1 MKSFKTYFWDVIIN
15 QYADFNGVATRKQ
28 FWLFSLFHFIIF
40 LLILLI
46 LVLLWGPF
54 AFYGAGSGSFTETSY
69 LFSISFIILFF
80 LIYIALLVPSIAMS
94 VRRLHDINYSGW
106 YLLIGLIPY
115 VGGLALFVFYLLP
128 SEINNNEYR
137 PKQ

>member
-1 MKSFKTYFWDVIIN
+1 
-15 QYADFNGVATRKQ
+15 
-28 FWLFSLFHFIIF
+28 
-40 LLILLI
+40 
-46 LVLLWGPF
+46 
-54 AFYGAGSGSFTETSY
+54 
-69 LFSISFIILFF
+69 
-80 LIYIALLVPSIAMS
+80 MS